1 MDVDEDIFASF
12 DLDEMR
18 ALEDG
23 DLRYDRLI

>member
-1 MDVDEDIFASF
+1 MMDVDEDIFAAF

-23 DLRYDRLI
+23 DLRLDN

>member
-1 MDVDEDIFASF
+1 MMDVDEDIFAAF

-23 DLRYDRLI
+23 DLRFDN